1 MKKYIGAILAASI
14 LLTACGGPA
23 YTLTPGPRPFKGSSD
38 ATIVIQEFT
47 DFECP
52 ACAMAVG
59 KIENIVKT
67 YPNVRVEFRNFPL
80 VQIHKYAYDA
90 AVASL
95 CANDQGKFWEY
106 HTLLFSNQQK
116 LSKEN
121 LLAYAKT
128 TGLDMNNFS
137 LCFDAKIHYKT
148 VQNDMKEGVALGL
161 EGTPSFVLDGKVYW
175 QEELEDAI
183 RAKLGP
189 VAGQ

>member
-23 YTLTPGPRPFKGSSD
+23 YTLTSGPRPFKGSTD

-59 KIENIVKT
+59 KVENIVKK

-80 VQIHKYAYDA
+80 PIHKYASDA
-90 AVASL
+90 AAAAL

-106 HTLLFSNQQK
+106 HKLLFTNQQK
-116 LSKEN
+116 LLKTD
-121 LLAYAKT
+121 LLSYAQE
-128 TGLDMNNFS
+128 TGLDITNFS
-137 LCFDAKIHYKT
+137 ICFDKKIHYKT
-148 VQNDMKEGVALGL
+148 VRDDLKEAVSLGL

-189 VAGQ
+189 VASQ